1 MTSVP
6 TRVILGITGASGV
19 LYGLRSLEKLVHLAD
34 EVQVIASA
42 NVQDIIRTELDS
54 IHAPTL
60 EAFVEN
66 LGTFTADVHFCN
78 PKSFFEPPASGS
90 YRHSGMLIAPC
101 SMGTLGRIA
110 SGTSDDLMCRAADV
124 CLKER
129 RKLVLLAR
137 ETPLSLLHL
146 RNMTSVTEAG
156 AIVLPASPSFYH
168 KPATLMDAIDTVVDR
183 ALAQLGFQTPA
194 KEWMK

>member
-1 MTSVP
+1 MGSP

-34 EVQVIASA
+34 EIQVIASS
-42 NVQDIIRTELDS
+42 NVQDIIRTELDD
-54 IHAPTL
+54 HAPTI
-60 EAFVEN
+60 EAFLEQ
-66 LGTFTADVHFCN
+66 LGNFKADVHVCN
-78 PKSFFEPPASGS
+78 PKSYFEPPASGS
-90 YRHSGMLIAPC
+90 YRHCGMLIAPC

-110 SGTSDDLMCRAADV
+110 AGTSDDLMCRAADV

-146 RNMTSVTEAG
+146 RNMTAVTEAG
-156 AIVLPASPSFYH
+156 AIVLPACPSFYH
-168 KPATLMDAIDTVVDR
+168 KPSTLMDAIDTVVDR
-183 ALAQLGFQTPA
+183 ALAQLGLPTA
-194 KEWMK
+194 SKEWMK

>member
-1 MTSVP
+1 MTDCP

-34 EVQVIASA
+34 EIQVIASA
-42 NVQDIIRTELDS
+42 NVQDIIRTELHDM
-54 IHAPTL
+54 HVPTL
-60 EAFVEN
+60 ESFIET
-66 LGTFTADVHFCN
+66 LGKFNADVHFCN

-110 SGTSDDLMCRAADV
+110 AGTSDDLMCRAADV

-129 RKLVLLAR
+129 RSLVLLAR

-146 RNMTSVTEAG
+146 RNMTTVTEAG
-156 AIVLPASPSFYH
+156 AVVMPASPSFYH
-168 KPATLMDAIDTVVDR
+168 KPETIMDAIDTVVDR

>member
-1 MTSVP
+1 MDSP

-42 NVQDIIRTELDS
+42 NVQDIIRTELDN
-54 IHAPTL
+54 HAPTI
-60 EAFVEN
+60 EAFLEQ
-66 LGTFTADVHFCN
+66 LGGFKADVHVCN
-78 PKSFFEPPASGS
+78 PKSYFEPPASGS
-90 YRHSGMLIAPC
+90 YKHCGMLVAPC

-110 SGTSDDLMCRAADV
+110 AGISDDLMCRAADV

-137 ETPLSLLHL
+137 ETPLSLIHL
-146 RNMTSVTEAG
+146 RNMTAVTEAG
-156 AIVLPASPSFYH
+156 AVVLPACPSFYH
-168 KPATLMDAIDTVVDR
+168 QPKTIMEAVDTVVDR
-183 ALAQLGFQTPA
+183 AIAQLGFQTTA

>member
-1 MTSVP
+1 MDTP

-42 NVQDIIRTELDS
+42 NVQDIIRTELDN
-54 IHAPTL
+54 HAPTI
-60 EAFVEN
+60 EAFLEQ
-66 LGTFTADVHFCN
+66 LGSFKAAVHVCN
-78 PKSFFEPPASGS
+78 PKSYFEPPASGS
-90 YRHSGMLIAPC
+90 YKHCGMLVAPC

-110 SGTSDDLMCRAADV
+110 AGISDDLMCRAADV

-137 ETPLSLLHL
+137 ETPLSLIHL
-146 RNMTSVTEAG
+146 RNMTAVTEAG
-156 AIVLPASPSFYH
+156 AVVLPACPSFYH
-168 KPATLMDAIDTVVDR
+168 QPKTLIEAVDTVVDR
-183 ALAQLGFQTPA
+183 AIAQLGFQTTA

>member
-1 MTSVP
+1 MGSP

-34 EVQVIASA
+34 EIQVIASA
-42 NVQDIIRTELDS
+42 NVQDIIRTELDD
-54 IHAPTL
+54 HAPTI
-60 EAFVEN
+60 EAFLEQ
-66 LGTFTADVHFCN
+66 LGSFKADVHVCN
-78 PKSFFEPPASGS
+78 PKSYFEPPASGS
-90 YRHSGMLIAPC
+90 YRHFGMLIAPC

-110 SGTSDDLMCRAADV
+110 AGTSDDLMCRAADV

-137 ETPLSLLHL
+137 ETPLSLIHL
-146 RNMTSVTEAG
+146 RNMTAVTEAG
-156 AIVLPASPSFYH
+156 AIVLPACPSFYH
-168 KPATLMDAIDTVVDR
+168 KPSTLVDAIDTVVDR
-183 ALAQLGFQTPA
+183 ALAQLGLPTPS

>member
-1 MTSVP
+1 MDTP

-42 NVQDIIRTELDS
+42 NVQDIIRTELDN
-54 IHAPTL
+54 HAPTI
-60 EAFVEN
+60 EAFLDQ
-66 LGTFTADVHFCN
+66 LGSFKAAVHVCN
-78 PKSFFEPPASGS
+78 PKSYFEPPASGS
-90 YRHSGMLIAPC
+90 YKHCGMLIAPC

-110 SGTSDDLMCRAADV
+110 AGTSDDLMCRAADV

-137 ETPLSLLHL
+137 ETPLSLIHL
-146 RNMTSVTEAG
+146 RNMTAVTEAG
-156 AIVLPASPSFYH
+156 AVVLPACPSFYH
-168 KPATLMDAIDTVVDR
+168 QPKTLSEAVDTVVDR
-183 ALAQLGFQTPA
+183 AIAQLGFQTTA

>member
-1 MTSVP
+1 MAAP
-6 TRVILGITGASGV
+6 NRVVLGITGASGV

-34 EVQVIASA
+34 EIQVIASA
-42 NVQDIIRTELDS
+42 NVQDIIRAELTS
-54 IHAPTL
+54 YTPTL
-60 EAFVEN
+60 EAFIEQ
-66 LGTFTADVHFCN
+66 LAPFRAEVHLCN

-110 SGTSDDLMCRAADV
+110 AGTSDDLMCRAADV

-129 RKLVLLAR
+129 RKLILLAR
-137 ETPLSLLHL
+137 ETPLSLVHL

-168 KPATLMDAIDTVVDR
+168 QPVSLMDAIDTVVDR
-183 ALAQLGFQTPA
+183 ALAQLGFQTPS

>member
-1 MTSVP
+1 MIATP

-34 EVQVIASA
+34 EIQVIASA
-42 NVQDIIRTELDS
+42 NVQDIIRTELDD
-54 IHAPTL
+54 HAPTI
-60 EAFVEN
+60 EAFLEQ
-66 LGTFTADVHFCN
+66 LGSFKADVHVCN
-78 PKSFFEPPASGS
+78 PKSYFEPPASGS
-90 YRHSGMLIAPC
+90 YRHCGMLIAPC

-110 SGTSDDLMCRAADV
+110 AGTSDDLMCRAADV

-137 ETPLSLLHL
+137 ETPLSLIHL
-146 RNMTSVTEAG
+146 RNMTAVTEAG
-156 AIVLPASPSFYH
+156 AIVLPACPSFYH
-168 KPATLMDAIDTVVDR
+168 KPSTLMDAIDTIVDR
-183 ALAQLGFQTPA
+183 ALAQLGLQTDA

>member
-1 MTSVP
+1 MMGSP

-42 NVQDIIRTELDS
+42 NVQDIIRTELDD
-54 IHAPTL
+54 HAPTI
-60 EAFVEN
+60 EAFLEQ
-66 LGTFTADVHFCN
+66 LGSFKADVHVCN
-78 PKSFFEPPASGS
+78 PKSYFEPPASGS
-90 YRHSGMLIAPC
+90 YRHCGMLIAPC

-110 SGTSDDLMCRAADV
+110 AGTSDDLMCRAADV

-137 ETPLSLLHL
+137 ETPLSLIHL
-146 RNMTSVTEAG
+146 RNMTAVTEAG
-156 AIVLPASPSFYH
+156 AIVLPACPSFYH
-168 KPATLMDAIDTVVDR
+168 KPSTLVDAIDTVVDR
-183 ALAQLGFQTPA
+183 ALAQLGLPTA
-194 KEWMK
+194 SKEWMK

>member
-1 MTSVP
+1 MATP

-34 EVQVIASA
+34 EIQVIASA
-42 NVQDIIRTELDS
+42 NVQDIIRTELDD
-54 IHAPTL
+54 HAPTI
-60 EAFVEN
+60 EAFLEQ
-66 LGTFTADVHFCN
+66 LGSYKADVRVCN
-78 PKSFFEPPASGS
+78 PKSYFEPPASGS
-90 YRHSGMLIAPC
+90 YRHCGMLIAPC

-110 SGTSDDLMCRAADV
+110 AGTSDDLMCRAADV

-137 ETPLSLLHL
+137 ETPLSLIHL
-146 RNMTSVTEAG
+146 RNMTAVTEAG
-156 AIVLPASPSFYH
+156 AIVLPACPSFYH
-168 KPATLMDAIDTVVDR
+168 KPATLVDAIDTVVDR
-183 ALAQLGFQTPA
+183 ALAQLGLQTDA

>member
-1 MTSVP
+1 MDTP

-42 NVQDIIRTELDS
+42 NVQDIIRTELDN
-54 IHAPTL
+54 HAPTI
-60 EAFVEN
+60 EAFLDQ
-66 LGTFTADVHFCN
+66 LGSFKAAVHVCN
-78 PKSFFEPPASGS
+78 PKSYFEPPASGS
-90 YRHSGMLIAPC
+90 YKHCGMLVAPC

-110 SGTSDDLMCRAADV
+110 AGVSDDLMCRAADV

-137 ETPLSLLHL
+137 ETPLSLIHL
-146 RNMTSVTEAG
+146 RNMTAVTEAG
-156 AIVLPASPSFYH
+156 AVVLPACPSFYH
-168 KPATLMDAIDTVVDR
+168 QPKTLIEAVDTVVDR
-183 ALAQLGFQTPA
+183 AIAQLGFQTTA

>member
-1 MTSVP
+1 MDTS

-42 NVQDIIRTELDS
+42 NVQDIIRTELDN
-54 IHAPTL
+54 HAPTI
-60 EAFVEN
+60 EAFLEQ
-66 LGTFTADVHFCN
+66 LGSFKAAVHVCN
-78 PKSFFEPPASGS
+78 PKSYFEPPASGS
-90 YRHSGMLIAPC
+90 YKHCGMLIAPC

-110 SGTSDDLMCRAADV
+110 AGISDDLMCRAADV

-137 ETPLSLLHL
+137 ETPLSLIHL
-146 RNMTSVTEAG
+146 RNMTAVTEAG
-156 AIVLPASPSFYH
+156 AVVLPACPSFYH
-168 KPATLMDAIDTVVDR
+168 QPKTLTEAVDTVVDR
-183 ALAQLGFQTPA
+183 AIAQLGFQTTA

>member
-1 MTSVP
+1 MATP

-34 EVQVIASA
+34 EIQVIASA
-42 NVQDIIRTELDS
+42 NVQDIIRTELDD
-54 IHAPTL
+54 HAPTI
-60 EAFVEN
+60 EAFLEQ
-66 LGTFTADVHFCN
+66 LGSFKADVHVCN
-78 PKSFFEPPASGS
+78 PKSYFEPPASGS
-90 YRHSGMLIAPC
+90 YRHCGMLIAPC

-110 SGTSDDLMCRAADV
+110 AGTSDDLMCRAADV

-137 ETPLSLLHL
+137 ETPLSLIHL
-146 RNMTSVTEAG
+146 RNMTAVTEAG
-156 AIVLPASPSFYH
+156 AIVLPACPSFYH
-168 KPATLMDAIDTVVDR
+168 KPSTLVDAIDTVVDR
-183 ALAQLGFQTPA
+183 ALAQLGLPTTS

>member
-1 MTSVP
+1 MDTP

-42 NVQDIIRTELDS
+42 NVQDIIRTELDN
-54 IHAPTL
+54 HAPTI
-60 EAFVEN
+60 EAFLDQ
-66 LGTFTADVHFCN
+66 LGSFKAAVHVCN
-78 PKSFFEPPASGS
+78 PKSYFEPPASGS
-90 YRHSGMLIAPC
+90 YKHCGMLIAPC

-110 SGTSDDLMCRAADV
+110 AGVSDDLMCRAADV

-137 ETPLSLLHL
+137 ETPLSLIHL
-146 RNMTSVTEAG
+146 RNMTAVTEAG
-156 AIVLPASPSFYH
+156 AVVLPACPSFYH
-168 KPATLMDAIDTVVDR
+168 QPKTLSEAVDTVVDR
-183 ALAQLGFQTPA
+183 AIAQLGFQTTA